1 MNHQNNN
8 KLTRPRLYEKV
19 MKLSKLE
26 NTLLNVGFHCIEVV
40 SIFLFMTNFK
50 SKNENILFCSTLSI
64 NPVVFLSSWV
74 HGCSSKYRQTI

>member
-1 MNHQNNN
+1 MEESVNHQNNN

-40 SIFLFMTNFK
+40 SIFLFMTIF
-50 SKNENILFCSTLSI
+50 
-64 NPVVFLSSWV
+64 
-74 HGCSSKYRQTI
+74 